1 MTFIICYSFEFLARN
16 SNRISRYLRKL
27 TTENIISEI
36 AEREIRRNI
45 IFNVPELESGVKNG
59 QLASDKESI
68 EFLELQIAQI

>member
-45 IFNVPELESGVKNG
+45 IFNLPELESGVKNG